1 MYDQRARNFLHALIS
16 ASSASIPSQRATFIN
31 ANKISPNSSVF
42 CCVPEASASNSARSS
57 ATLSQT
63 SVTDPHSKPIFAARF
78 EIFCACINAGK
89 DCGTESRRPSVC
101 TVSSALARS
110 SALTL
115 SHTSK
120 TAAADDVE
128 PASGPNTCG
137 CLRTNFWLS
146 ARHTSS
152 MLKPAARSYVP
163 PSTALSTLPSASICE

>member
-1 MYDQRARNFLHALIS
+1 M
-16 ASSASIPSQRATFIN
+16 
-31 ANKISPNSSVF
+31 SPNSSVF
-42 CCVPEASASNSARSS
+42 CCVPGASASNSARSS
-57 ATLSQT
+57 ATLSHT
-63 SVTDPHSKPIFAARF
+63 SLIDAHSKPIFAARF
-78 EIFCACINAGK
+78 EIFWACISAGR

-137 CLRTNFWLS
+137 CLRTSFWLS

-152 MLKPAARSYVP
+152 MSKLTARSRAP
-163 PSTALSTLPSASICE
+163 PVESPSATPLSASICEWRSTCSSTSPSSSSRCSGEPSAIASTAS